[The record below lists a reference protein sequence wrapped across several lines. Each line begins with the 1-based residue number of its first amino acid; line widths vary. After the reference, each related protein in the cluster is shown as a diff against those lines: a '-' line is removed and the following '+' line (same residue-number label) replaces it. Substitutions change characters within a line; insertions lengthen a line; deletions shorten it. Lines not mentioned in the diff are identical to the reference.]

1 LQIVIN
7 NPVATTAPVQSAANT
22 TIPTAVI
29 TSSTLART
37 TTVSTVAKTGAT
49 TTTTTIASQTT
60 TTVPTVSQVV
70 TGEAAVTVDGEKAT
84 STLER
89 NNNQIVISVGDMKAT
104 VSAVDNN
111 GGIAPLDSNG
121 NISLRSGDRV
131 AIKLG
136 GFTPGTPV
144 EMWMFS
150 TPHKIGSAKV
160 NAKGELDTVIVI
172 PKDAPVGD
180 HRVAIVMNPKGGKA
194 VTFTLGIAVKK
205 FSKESRMLTWLIVT
219 PLVAAVLS
227 AMFLPPAL
235 RRRRKKI
242 A

>member
-1 LQIVIN
+1 VIN
-7 NPVATTAPVQSAANT
+7 NPVATTAPVQSATNT

-37 TTVSTVAKTGAT
+37 TTAPTVVKPGATT
-49 TTTTTIASQTT
+49 TTTTTIASQST

-104 VSAVDNN
+104 VSAVDTN

-136 GFTPGTPV
+136 GFKAGTPV